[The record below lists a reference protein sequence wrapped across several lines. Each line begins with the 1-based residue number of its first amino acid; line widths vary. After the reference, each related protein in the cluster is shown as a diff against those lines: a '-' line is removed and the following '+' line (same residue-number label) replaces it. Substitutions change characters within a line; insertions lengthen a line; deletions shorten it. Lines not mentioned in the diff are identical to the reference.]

1 MKIGVYTDRI
11 ETSKTNGIVGEIFF
25 SPLHEM
31 LASMHVICNPIHHT
45 GRQKWWKQVNEK
57 VAPELLERVRELGQ
71 VTGEWLIPMD
81 IPTQMPFVELDVTDS
96 LYILKKYTMSK
107 WKNLFGVYGKSIT
120 LVEKNQMLEVME
132 TYYESYFKEELF
144 FLEPLLNNALKK
156 FFEQWKVTGIA
167 ASLEEFHNRLHV
179 EEKEIVLQ
187 KNVEY
192 HFPYCELECIQ
203 VTGSTFLSP
212 HLMLGGNKK
221 TLCLTKHFY
230 PERVNN
236 TPPQEL
242 MKLYNG
248 LADSTRLMILKY
260 LKKAPDHTKH
270 LAEKMQIS
278 EAAVSKQLKILAEG
292 GLVEKKREG
301 NYILYSIRTETLD
314 FLTYRI
320 YEYLS

>member
-31 LASMHVICNPIHHT
+31 MASMHVICNAQHHT
-45 GRQKWWKQVNEK
+45 GRQKWWNGLAEK
-57 VAPELLERVRELGQ
+57 ITPELLKEIQEIGKI
-71 VTGEWLIPMD
+71 TNDWLIPMD
-81 IPTQMPFVELDVTDS
+81 VAVQMPFIELDVTES

-107 WKNLFGVYGKSIT
+107 WKNLFAPYEKSIT
-120 LVEKNQMLEVME
+120 LLEKNHMLEVME
-132 TYYESYFKEELF
+132 TYYETYFKDELI
-144 FLEPLLNNALKK
+144 FLEPLLNHALKK
-156 FFEQWKVTGIA
+156 LFEQWKIIGIA

-179 EEKEIVLQ
+179 EEKGIVLQ
-187 KNVEY
+187 KNKEY
-192 HFPYCELECIQ
+192 HFPYAELECVQ

-212 HLMLGGNKK
+212 HLIMWYNKNN
-221 TLCLTKHFY
+221 LFLVKHFY
-230 PERVNN
+230 AERVENI
-236 TPPQEL
+236 PPQEL
-242 MKLYNG
+242 MKVYNG
-248 LADSTRLMILKY
+248 LADGTRLMILKY
-260 LKKAPDHTKH
+260 LKKGPDHTKH